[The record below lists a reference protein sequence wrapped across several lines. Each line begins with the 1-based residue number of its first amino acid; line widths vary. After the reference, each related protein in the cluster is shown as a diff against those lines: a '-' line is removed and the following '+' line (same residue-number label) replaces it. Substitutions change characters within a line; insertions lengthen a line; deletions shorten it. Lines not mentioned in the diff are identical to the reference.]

1 MIARI
6 LDDAPGRRKAAISHL
21 LMGRGKYVFQHI
33 GVTASSVPLLEFT
46 QPVELSLH
54 GYGIR

>member
-1 MIARI
+1 MVEPEQREV
-6 LDDAPGRRKAAISHL
+6 AIGHL
-21 LMGRGKYVFQHI
+21 LFGLGKYGFQPI
-33 GVTASSVPLLEFT
+33 GVTASGVPFLEFT

>member
-1 MIARI
+1 M
-6 LDDAPGRRKAAISHL
+6 LDNVPGRREAASGHL
-21 LMGRGKYVFQHI
+21 LFGRGKYGFQPI